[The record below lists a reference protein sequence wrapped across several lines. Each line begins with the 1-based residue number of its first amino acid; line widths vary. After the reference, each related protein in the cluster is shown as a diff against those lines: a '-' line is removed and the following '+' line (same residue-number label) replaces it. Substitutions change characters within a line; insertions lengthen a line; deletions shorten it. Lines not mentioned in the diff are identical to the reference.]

1 LDKFLVE
8 RAQGLT
14 LARALSLSFPKWKAL
29 QSGWDFPSKSLMK
42 KAAVYFSLPPKM
54 LLDDEEKLPGF
65 DELKIDEDLAAI
77 QRNDLAETMNY
88 YKNKHYISRNYR
100 VLSHAM
106 RVRLYLSL
114 FIILLP
120 LVGFTG
126 YSAYRILNDR
136 FESVQK
142 MQQSDIQDSK
152 SAAFEKG
159 SFSSSSLASSSHRSS
174 ERATSSLRITFTAS
188 LKPHRLVCSSLSAS
202 QA

>member
-14 LARALSLSFPKWKAL
+14 LARALSLSLPKWKAL

-159 SFSSSSLASSSHRSS
+159 YLANIPKRLIPLKRIAMLRLACRS
-174 ERATSSLRITFTAS
+174 
-188 LKPHRLVCSSLSAS
+188 
-202 QA
+202 